1 VRRFVTTHTYY
12 IDLLIRSFIVTP
24 PSSPYPVIYI
34 RNSATATTITLTWK
48 EPNCNGSDI
57 VGYNLDI
64 GVCAGI
70 FIPVLPIRTFLN
82 GTVQIMSIKK
92 DLFYVTIVIT

>member
-1 VRRFVTTHTYY
+1 MATV
-12 IDLLIRSFIVTP
+12 VTP

-64 GVCAGI
+64 GEKQLI
-70 FIPVLPIRTFLN
+70 
-82 GTVQIMSIKK
+82 SIGAITE
-92 DLFYVTIVIT
+92 YTIEELAPETSYK